1 MPRRYNRSGRDAAMA
16 RTRARIIDAVVGLH
30 AERGARNT
38 SYADIAARADVAVP
52 TVYKHLPNL
61 TALFDA
67 CVGHVSE
74 RAPPLGPD
82 IFDGLTGAD
91 RIAALAKAL
100 AAQHRHY
107 APWLRW
113 SVYEA
118 PLIPQLAA
126 HHRRM
131 DEAHRALIAQAV
143 APAFKTAP
151 PQALIGL
158 LASLFEFR
166 SWQALVTQYGLSEAA
181 AADAI
186 ANAARLVFDSYAPS
200 PTQRTTP

>member
-1 MPRRYNRSGRDAAMA
+1 MPRRYSRTGRDAAVA
-16 RTRARIIDAVVGLH
+16 RTRARIVDAVVGLH
-30 AERGARNT
+30 AERGARDT

-74 RAPPLGPD
+74 RAPPLAPE
-82 IFDGLTGAD
+82 IFDGLTGVD

-100 AAQHRHY
+100 AVQHSY
-107 APWLRW
+107 FAPWLRW
-113 SVYEA
+113 SVHEA
-118 PLIPQLAA
+118 ALIPELAV
-126 HHRRM
+126 HQQRMNEWHRS
-131 DEAHRALIAQAV
+131 LVAQAV

-151 PQALIGL
+151 PAALVGL
-158 LASLFEFR
+158 LVSLLDFR
-166 SWQALVTQYGLSEAA
+166 SWQTLIEQYGLSEPA

-186 ANAARLVFDSYAPS
+186 ANAARLVFNGYAAA
-200 PTQRTTP
+200 